1 MAQTVLTHVLEEINF
16 LDADELQSVEDAV
29 RERLRQ
35 ERQTTQGYS
44 AQEYKAL
51 QALVQAGLLTTIKPR
66 RTARL
71 EEFPLV
77 FIEGHPLSETVIEKR
92 R

>member
-1 MAQTVLTHVLEEINF
+1 MAQAVLTHVLEEINR

-29 RERLRQ
+29 RERLRH
-35 ERQTTQGYS
+35 ERQATQGYS
-44 AQEYKAL
+44 PQEYKAM

-71 EEFPLV
+71 QETPLV
-77 FIEGHPLSETVIEKR
+77 SIKGRPLSETILEER